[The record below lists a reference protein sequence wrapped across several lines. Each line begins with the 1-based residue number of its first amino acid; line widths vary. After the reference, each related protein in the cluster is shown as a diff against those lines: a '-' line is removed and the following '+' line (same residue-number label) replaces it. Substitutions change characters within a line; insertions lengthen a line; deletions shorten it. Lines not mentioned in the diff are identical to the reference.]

1 MTPLRFLLAFVPGEQ
16 VLQKGSIMNNTFLLF
31 PFPQASE
38 PSMNLNIS
46 KMVYN
51 REICR
56 LGPNYNK
63 NGKESSRT
71 HANQILPSRNRP
83 KQCPSFLVTVSN
95 RIKPLWY
102 ENCIS
107 RPHHF
112 LKIFNNYSS
121 SPNGL
126 WVNSPWGRSFSKSQ
140 LVGQKYRDKTTL
152 ASKTWFSRHCF
163 GFQSRRFSPLVGYSL
178 VQT

>member
-71 HANQILPSRNRP
+71 QSA
-83 KQCPSFLVTVSN
+83 KAM
-95 RIKPLWY
+95 PL
-102 ENCIS
+102 
-107 RPHHF
+107 
-112 LKIFNNYSS
+112 
-121 SPNGL
+121 
-126 WVNSPWGRSFSKSQ
+126 
-140 LVGQKYRDKTTL
+140 
-152 ASKTWFSRHCF
+152 FSRHSF
-163 GFQSRRFSPLVGYSL
+163 K
-178 VQT
+178 